1 MNVHLWKV
9 NVHSFLRELKKF
21 NKDKN
26 QKVQCQSHEG
36 VRLATGVSGTA
47 RQLADILCM
56 FHADGPWLYAK
67 DGTWAWAQAGME
79 TN

>member
-1 MNVHLWKV
+1 MNL
-9 NVHSFLRELKKF
+9 HSFLRELKKLH
-21 NKDKN
+21 KDKN
-26 QKVQCQSHEG
+26 QKVQCQSHDG

-56 FHADGPWLYAK
+56 FHADGLWLHAK
-67 DGTWAWAQAGME
+67 DGTWVCAQAGRE